1 MATFRAGGDHD
12 AAIEFIVESGVRF
25 PAHLVALV
33 GYVRDATA
41 GDTRRTLATMGQQPD
56 IRLE

>member
-1 MATFRAGGDHD
+1 MATFRAGGDNG

-33 GYVRDATA
+33 GYVRDAA
-41 GDTRRTLATMGQQPD
+41 VGDIGRTLTTMAQ
-56 IRLE
+56 